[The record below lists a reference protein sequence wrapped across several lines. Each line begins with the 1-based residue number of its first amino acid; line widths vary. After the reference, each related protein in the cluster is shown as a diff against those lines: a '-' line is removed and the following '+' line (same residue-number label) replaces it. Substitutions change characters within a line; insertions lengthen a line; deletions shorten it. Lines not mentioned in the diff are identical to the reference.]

1 LKPKFEVRKE
11 NKEVSFEREAEELK
25 QEWLRRS
32 EEILKK
38 DYKFVGLDGPQ
49 SRDLKKLEIEMKNR
63 FKELRKKY
71 NLNLDKQPIKSS
83 FFPEV

>member
-1 LKPKFEVRKE
+1 M
-11 NKEVSFEREAEELK
+11 SFEREAEELK

-38 DYKFVGLDGPQ
+38 DYKFVGLDEPQ

-71 NLNLDKQPIKSS
+71 NL
-83 FFPEV
+83 E